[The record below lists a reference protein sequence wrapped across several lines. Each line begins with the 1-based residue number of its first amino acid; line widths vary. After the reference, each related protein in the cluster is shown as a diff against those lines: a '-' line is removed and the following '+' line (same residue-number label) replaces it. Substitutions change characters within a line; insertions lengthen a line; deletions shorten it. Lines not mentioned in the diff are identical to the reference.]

1 MAKLWSMCCQ
11 RKCAHANLTACLP
24 LCGGGAWPW
33 SQWTCWPPPT
43 SLTWD
48 ATLGSMESLKRI
60 AAASNLFQK
69 DPELRGRKKI
79 CGDGTVVKTSQKSR
93 HVVPRDGEESH
104 RGLANRP
111 GTAESITDICPT
123 SGLKTPR
130 SVLLEG
136 RFHTGALETET
147 GLL

>member
-1 MAKLWSMCCQ
+1 MVTVDLLATSHLTNLGCHSRVNGKP
-11 RKCAHANLTACLP
+11 RK
-24 LCGGGAWPW
+24 
-33 SQWTCWPPPT
+33 
-43 SLTWD
+43 
-48 ATLGSMESLKRI
+48 SLKRI
-60 AAASNLFQK
+60 SAASNLFQK
-69 DPELRGRKKI
+69 DPELRGRKKV

-93 HVVPRDGEESH
+93 HVVPQDGEESH